1 MDYMD
6 DVQKFWEAFE
16 FLTVREKKDMESEV
30 IQLADKGNKEG
41 AQSILYDFVNKKCEL
56 AVAYAKELT
65 KLIVEG
71 RAINE
76 IRIDVS
82 LPGYYQEK

>member
-1 MDYMD
+1 MD

-16 FLTVREKKDMESEV
+16 FQTVREKREMEKEV
-30 IQLADKGNKEG
+30 KKLADEG
-41 AQSILYDFVNKKCEL
+41 DREAAESVLYDFVNEKCEL

-65 KLIVEG
+65 ELMVDG

-76 IRIDVS
+76 VKVDGSSPV
-82 LPGYYQEK
+82 YYEYQKD